1 MTVEFDDL
9 DRPRGKWRLKYG
21 QHLGF
26 CMRKFNINWNWKDVS
41 EGKRKLMWEDTMNAR
56 QGKIFLMSKLNKG
69 SVLLFILLFVVHSL
83 SSSTLRYKVPR
94 CIGAVVRICCSIS
107 CVLSLCN
114 NPLSILVHTIVTTHS
129 VLLIFIRFL
138 FCRYYY

>member
-69 SVLLFILLFVVHSL
+69 SVLLVCPHCLKFRKDFFLEFELIYRL
-83 SSSTLRYKVPR
+83 
-94 CIGAVVRICCSIS
+94 AVNM
-107 CVLSLCN
+107 LKQL
-114 NPLSILVHTIVTTHS
+114 
-129 VLLIFIRFL
+129 
-138 FCRYYY
+138 

>member
-83 SSSTLRYKVPR
+83 SSSTLRYKV
-94 CIGAVVRICCSIS
+94 IT
-107 CVLSLCN
+107 L
-114 NPLSILVHTIVTTHS
+114 TIN
-129 VLLIFIRFL
+129 IFL
-138 FCRYYY
+138 TY